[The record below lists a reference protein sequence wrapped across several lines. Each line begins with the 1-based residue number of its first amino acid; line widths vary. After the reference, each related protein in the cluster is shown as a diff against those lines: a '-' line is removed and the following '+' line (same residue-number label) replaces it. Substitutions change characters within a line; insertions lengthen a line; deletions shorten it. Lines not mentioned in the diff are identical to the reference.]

1 MNNQISHLA
10 PGSSIAE
17 LLPSTAALPWPCC
30 RSSRRNLC
38 VIGARSE
45 AACSPLP
52 APAGRQA
59 GRQAGKP
66 APQRSE
72 GNGLPDRGSCTHGP
86 SGCVMP
92 AELCQ
97 PALPLQASGPHPC
110 PLRCHGET
118 TVPLLQHA
126 MCFLSR

>member
-45 AACSPLP
+45 AAHSPLP

-59 GRQAGKP
+59 GRQASRQACTAAVRG
-66 APQRSE
+66 QRAA
-72 GNGLPDRGSCTHGP
+72 GP
-86 SGCVMP
+86 R
-92 AELCQ
+92 ELR
-97 PALPLQASGPHPC
+97 PWPIR
-110 PLRCHGET
+110 LREAC
-118 TVPLLQHA
+118 
-126 MCFLSR
+126 